1 MTNTLTRNTLVLTCT
16 VLLLVAAAAPALAR
30 IVRTDRVERFSTDT
44 WRVWSGVGQ
53 TRVMVNG
60 DGDTDLDCWVYDRF
74 GNLLGS
80 DTDSSD
86 LCIVDFHNP
95 SSGNLTIRI
104 ENLGR
109 VYNRYVLTV
118 D

>member
-1 MTNTLTRNTLVLTCT
+1 MTNTFARNTLVLTCT
-16 VLLLVAAAAPALAR
+16 VLLFVAAAAPALAR

-44 WRVWSGVGQ
+44 WRVWAAAGE

-60 DGDTDLDCWVYDRF
+60 DGDTDLDCSVYDRF

-80 DTDSSD
+80 DTDDTD
-86 LCIVDFHNP
+86 LCIVDFDNP
-95 SSGNLTIRI
+95 TSGNLTIRI
-104 ENLGR
+104 QNLGG

-118 D
+118 E